1 MLVSSEPLSEDAGL
15 LTLRVVAG
23 GSMVYQHGWPKLVHF
38 ADKMDHF
45 ADPIGMGPVIS
56 LALITL
62 AESVCAALV
71 MLGLWTR
78 ITTVPVIIGMAVVAF
93 MVKGG
98 QGFAE
103 RELALV
109 YLGAFL
115 TIFLAG
121 SGRFS
126 LDRLTFR

>member
-38 ADKMDHF
+38 ADKMDSF
-45 ADPIGMGPVIS
+45 ADPIGMGPMVS

-62 AESVCAALV
+62 AETVCAALV

-78 ITTVPVIIGMAVVAF
+78 LMAVVAF
-93 MVKGG
+93 VVKDG

-109 YLGAFL
+109 YLGAFF

>member
-38 ADKMDHF
+38 ADKMDSF
-45 ADPIGMGPVIS
+45 ADPIGMGPMVS

-62 AESVCAALV
+62 AETVCAALV
-71 MLGLWTR
+71 MQGLWTR
-78 ITTVPVIIGMAVVAF
+78 LTTVPVIIGMAVVAF
-93 MVKGG
+93 VVKDG

-109 YLGAFL
+109 YLGAFF

>member
-38 ADKMDHF
+38 ADKMDSF
-45 ADPIGMGPVIS
+45 ADPIGMGPMVS

-62 AESVCAALV
+62 AETVCAALV

-78 ITTVPVIIGMAVVAF
+78 LTTVPVIIGMAVVAF
-93 MVKGG
+93 VVKDG

-109 YLGAFL
+109 YLGAFF

-121 SGRFS
+121 SSRFS